1 MEKRYIIGI
10 DQSTQGTKAL
20 LFDGEG
26 HLLRRTDLPHRQI
39 VNEKGWVSHDLN
51 EIYRNTVQTV
61 KTLVAESG
69 VAPEEI
75 TGIGISNQRE
85 TTAIWDKATGEPL
98 EEAIVWQCG
107 RASGIAQEIAEQGH
121 AEEIREATGLQLSAY
136 FPAAKM
142 AWLLRNGGEERQK
155 RAADGKLCLGT
166 IDSWLV
172 YKLTGDHAFKTDFS
186 NASRTQ
192 LFNLKTLAWDE
203 KICEMFGIPV
213 CALARVCDSDAVYGT
228 TTMEGLFSEPVPI
241 RGVLGDSHAALFGQ
255 GCLKPGMIKA
265 TYGTGSSLMM
275 NIGDKPIQSSHGV
288 VTSLAWGRGGK
299 VDYVL
304 EGNLNYTGA
313 VITWLKDDLKLIS
326 SAKETEGL
334 AREANPA
341 DRTYLVPA
349 FTGLGAPYWD
359 SYARGTIVGLTR
371 GVNKKHIVR
380 ATLDSIAYQVAD
392 VLTAMNQ
399 DSGIHL
405 QSLNVDG
412 GASANNYLMQTQADI
427 IQVPVR
433 RPVCVESTALGAAY
447 LAGLA
452 VSYWKDMDEIRSN
465 AQIERIFEPQITEEE
480 KNERV
485 RGWEKAVRTS
495 FDWAKGE

>member
-1 MEKRYIIGI
+1 MMFMTFLRARTVEGPGGAGTFAIYNSNGVGNMEKRYIIGI

-20 LFDGEG
+20 LFDGG

-75 TGIGISNQRE
+75 AGIGISSQRE

-107 RASGIAQEIAEQGH
+107 RAGIAQEIAEQGH
-121 AEEIREATGLQLSAY
+121 AEGDPRAAESAAFGLFSCCKDGM
-136 FPAAKM
+136 AASKRRRRK
-142 AWLLRNGGEERQK
+142 AK

-203 KICEMFGIPV
+203 KICEIFGIPV
-213 CALARVCDSDAVYGT
+213 CALAGCVIPMRCMEPRRWKDCFRAGSD
-228 TTMEGLFSEPVPI
+228 LRCI
-241 RGVLGDSHAALFGQ
+241 RRLSCGSVRTGR
-255 GCLKPGMIKA
+255 LKPGMIKA

-275 NIGDKPIQSSHGV
+275 NIGDRPIQSSHGV

-334 AREANPA
+334 A
-341 DRTYLVPA
+341 
-349 FTGLGAPYWD
+349 
-359 SYARGTIVGLTR
+359 
-371 GVNKKHIVR
+371 
-380 ATLDSIAYQVAD
+380 
-392 VLTAMNQ
+392 
-399 DSGIHL
+399 
-405 QSLNVDG
+405 
-412 GASANNYLMQTQADI
+412 
-427 IQVPVR
+427 
-433 RPVCVESTALGAAY
+433 
-447 LAGLA
+447 
-452 VSYWKDMDEIRSN
+452 
-465 AQIERIFEPQITEEE
+465 
-480 KNERV
+480 
-485 RGWEKAVRTS
+485 
-495 FDWAKGE
+495 

>member
-20 LFDGEG
+20 LFDGVG

-69 VAPEEI
+69 VAPETI
-75 TGIGISNQRE
+75 AGIGISNQRE

-192 LFNLKTLAWDE
+192 LFNLKTLAWDK

-213 CALARVCDSDAVYGT
+213 CALARVCNSDAVYGA

-241 RGVLGDSHAALFGQ
+241 CGVLGDSHAALFGQ

-275 NIGDKPIQSSHGV
+275 NIGDKPIKSSHGV

-299 VDYVL
+299 VDYLL
-304 EGNLNYTGA
+304 EGNLN
-313 VITWLKDDLKLIS
+313 
-326 SAKETEGL
+326 
-334 AREANPA
+334 
-341 DRTYLVPA
+341 
-349 FTGLGAPYWD
+349 
-359 SYARGTIVGLTR
+359 
-371 GVNKKHIVR
+371 
-380 ATLDSIAYQVAD
+380 
-392 VLTAMNQ
+392 
-399 DSGIHL
+399 
-405 QSLNVDG
+405 
-412 GASANNYLMQTQADI
+412 
-427 IQVPVR
+427 
-433 RPVCVESTALGAAY
+433 
-447 LAGLA
+447 
-452 VSYWKDMDEIRSN
+452 
-465 AQIERIFEPQITEEE
+465 
-480 KNERV
+480 
-485 RGWEKAVRTS
+485 
-495 FDWAKGE
+495 

>member
-75 TGIGISNQRE
+75 AGIGISNQRE

-228 TTMEGLFSEPVPI
+228 TTMEGLFSEPVP
-241 RGVLGDSHAALFGQ
+241 RLS
-255 GCLKPGMIKA
+255 C
-265 TYGTGSSLMM
+265 GS
-275 NIGDKPIQSSHGV
+275 V
-288 VTSLAWGRGGK
+288 R
-299 VDYVL
+299 
-304 EGNLNYTGA
+304 
-313 VITWLKDDLKLIS
+313 
-326 SAKETEGL
+326 
-334 AREANPA
+334 
-341 DRTYLVPA
+341 
-349 FTGLGAPYWD
+349 TGLLKTGYD
-359 SYARGTIVGLTR
+359 QG
-371 GVNKKHIVR
+371 NVR
-380 ATLDSIAYQVAD
+380 NGFFSDD
-392 VLTAMNQ
+392 E
-399 DSGIHL
+399 HWR
-405 QSLNVDG
+405 
-412 GASANNYLMQTQADI
+412 QADSE
-427 IQVPVR
+427 QPR
-433 RPVCVESTALGAAY
+433 CCDFACVGKRQQGGLCAGRQPELHRSCDY
-447 LAGLA
+447 LAEG
-452 VSYWKDMDEIRSN
+452 
-465 AQIERIFEPQITEEE
+465 
-480 KNERV
+480 
-485 RGWEKAVRTS
+485 
-495 FDWAKGE
+495 

>member
-20 LFDGEG
+20 LFDGVG

-69 VAPEEI
+69 VAPETI
-75 TGIGISNQRE
+75 AGIGISNQRE
-85 TTAIWDKATGEPL
+85 TTAIWDKATGKPL

-155 RAADGKLCLGT
+155 RAADGELCLGT

-203 KICEMFGIPV
+203 KICEMFRIPV

-241 RGVLGDSHAALFGQ
+241 CGVLGDSHAALFGQ

-313 VITWLKDDLKLIS
+313 VITWLKDDLKLLSLI
-326 SAKETEGL
+326 
-334 AREANPA
+334 
-341 DRTYLVPA
+341 
-349 FTGLGAPYWD
+349 
-359 SYARGTIVGLTR
+359 
-371 GVNKKHIVR
+371 HI
-380 ATLDSIAYQVAD
+380 
-392 VLTAMNQ
+392 
-399 DSGIHL
+399 
-405 QSLNVDG
+405 
-412 GASANNYLMQTQADI
+412 
-427 IQVPVR
+427 
-433 RPVCVESTALGAAY
+433 
-447 LAGLA
+447 
-452 VSYWKDMDEIRSN
+452 
-465 AQIERIFEPQITEEE
+465 
-480 KNERV
+480 
-485 RGWEKAVRTS
+485 
-495 FDWAKGE
+495 